1 MNNRFKLEKSKE
13 QPGWWVL
20 TDTKNLVVIKFE
32 EHKYNETQ
40 KVYLLKESEMIS
52 SPDIETK
59 LARIMREMGEYMS
72 THWYSVA
79 MPTPVY
85 ELRQDDETDRLLLIR
100 NKHPRFTLE
109 VEDNCT
115 NNQLAAALR
124 KAAEY
129 ISKRVKKNRRTKKS
143 SLKSLMVQLKE
154 STSGVSEIL
163 QIY

>member
-1 MNNRFKLEKSKE
+1 MNRFKLEKSKE

-72 THWYSVA
+72 THWYSIA

-85 ELRQDDETDRLLLIR
+85 ELRQDEETDRLLLLR

-109 VEDNCT
+109 VEDGCT
-115 NNQLAAALR
+115 HKQLADALR
-124 KAAEY
+124 KASEFLRKKAE
-129 ISKRVKKNRRTKKS
+129 R
-143 SLKSLMVQLKE
+143 L
-154 STSGVSEIL
+154 
-163 QIY
+163 

>member
-1 MNNRFKLEKSKE
+1 MKNRFKLEKSKE
-13 QPGWWVL
+13 QSGWWVL
-20 TDTKNLVVIKFE
+20 TDTENLVVIKFE

-72 THWYSVA
+72 THWYSIA

-85 ELRQDDETDRLLLIR
+85 ELRLDEETDRLLLLR

-109 VEDNCT
+109 VEDGCT
-115 NNQLAAALR
+115 HKQLADALR
-124 KAAEY
+124 KASEFLRKKAE
-129 ISKRVKKNRRTKKS
+129 R
-143 SLKSLMVQLKE
+143 L
-154 STSGVSEIL
+154 
-163 QIY
+163 

>member
-1 MNNRFKLEKSKE
+1 MNRFKLEKSKE

-20 TDTKNLVVIKFE
+20 TDTENLVVIKFE

-59 LARIMREMGEYMS
+59 LARIMREMSEYMY
-72 THWYSVA
+72 THWYSIA

-85 ELRQDDETDRLLLIR
+85 ELRQDEETDRLLLLR

-109 VEDNCT
+109 VEDGCT
-115 NNQLAAALR
+115 HKQLADALR
-124 KAAEY
+124 KASEFLRKKAE
-129 ISKRVKKNRRTKKS
+129 R
-143 SLKSLMVQLKE
+143 L
-154 STSGVSEIL
+154 
-163 QIY
+163 

>member
-1 MNNRFKLEKSKE
+1 MNRFKLEKSKE

-59 LARIMREMGEYMS
+59 LACIMREMGEYMY
-72 THWYSVA
+72 THWYSIA

-85 ELRQDDETDRLLLIR
+85 ELRQDEETDRLLLLR

-109 VEDNCT
+109 VEDGCT
-115 NNQLAAALR
+115 HKQLADALR
-124 KAAEY
+124 KASEFLRKKAE
-129 ISKRVKKNRRTKKS
+129 R
-143 SLKSLMVQLKE
+143 L
-154 STSGVSEIL
+154 
-163 QIY
+163 

>member
-1 MNNRFKLEKSKE
+1 MNRFKLEKSKE

-20 TDTKNLVVIKFE
+20 TDTKNLVVMKFE

-59 LARIMREMGEYMS
+59 LARIMREMGEYMY
-72 THWYSVA
+72 THWYSIA

-85 ELRQDDETDRLLLIR
+85 ELRQDEETDRLLLLR

-109 VEDNCT
+109 VEDGCT
-115 NNQLAAALR
+115 HKQLADALR
-124 KAAEY
+124 KASEFLRKKAE
-129 ISKRVKKNRRTKKS
+129 R
-143 SLKSLMVQLKE
+143 L
-154 STSGVSEIL
+154 
-163 QIY
+163 

>member
-1 MNNRFKLEKSKE
+1 MNRFKLEKSKE

-59 LARIMREMGEYMS
+59 LARIMREIGEYMY
-72 THWYSVA
+72 THWYSIA

-85 ELRQDDETDRLLLIR
+85 ELRQDDESDRLLLLR

-109 VEDNCT
+109 VEDGCT
-115 NNQLAAALR
+115 HKQLADALR
-124 KAAEY
+124 KASEFLRKKAE
-129 ISKRVKKNRRTKKS
+129 R
-143 SLKSLMVQLKE
+143 L
-154 STSGVSEIL
+154 
-163 QIY
+163 

>member
-1 MNNRFKLEKSKE
+1 MNRFKLEKSKE

-72 THWYSVA
+72 THWYSIA

-85 ELRQDDETDRLLLIR
+85 ELRQDDETDRLLLLR

-109 VEDNCT
+109 VEDGCT
-115 NNQLAAALR
+115 HKQLADALR
-124 KAAEY
+124 KASEFLRKKAE
-129 ISKRVKKNRRTKKS
+129 R
-143 SLKSLMVQLKE
+143 L
-154 STSGVSEIL
+154 
-163 QIY
+163 

>member
-1 MNNRFKLEKSKE
+1 MNRFKLEKSKE

-72 THWYSVA
+72 THWYSIA

-109 VEDNCT
+109 VEDGCT
-115 NNQLAAALR
+115 HKQLADALR
-124 KAAEY
+124 KASEFLRKKAE
-129 ISKRVKKNRRTKKS
+129 R
-143 SLKSLMVQLKE
+143 L
-154 STSGVSEIL
+154 
-163 QIY
+163 

>member
-1 MNNRFKLEKSKE
+1 MNRFKLEKSKE

-59 LARIMREMGEYMS
+59 LARIMREMGEYMY
-72 THWYSVA
+72 THWYSIA

-85 ELRQDDETDRLLLIR
+85 ELRQDEESDRLLLLR

-109 VEDNCT
+109 VEDGCT
-115 NNQLAAALR
+115 HKQLADALR
-124 KAAEY
+124 KASEFLRKKAE
-129 ISKRVKKNRRTKKS
+129 R
-143 SLKSLMVQLKE
+143 L
-154 STSGVSEIL
+154 
-163 QIY
+163 

>member
-1 MNNRFKLEKSKE
+1 MNRFKLEKSKE

-52 SPDIETK
+52 SPDIEAK
-59 LARIMREMGEYMS
+59 LARIMREMGEYMY
-72 THWYSVA
+72 THWYSIA

-85 ELRQDDETDRLLLIR
+85 ELRQDNESDRLLLLR

-109 VEDNCT
+109 VEDGCT
-115 NNQLAAALR
+115 HKQLADALR
-124 KAAEY
+124 KASEFLRKKAE
-129 ISKRVKKNRRTKKS
+129 R
-143 SLKSLMVQLKE
+143 L
-154 STSGVSEIL
+154 
-163 QIY
+163 

>member
-1 MNNRFKLEKSKE
+1 MNRFKLEKSKE

-52 SPDIETK
+52 SPDIEAK

-72 THWYSVA
+72 THWYSIA

-85 ELRQDDETDRLLLIR
+85 ELRQDEETDRLLLLR

-109 VEDNCT
+109 VEDGCT
-115 NNQLAAALR
+115 HKQLADALR
-124 KAAEY
+124 KASEFLRKKAE
-129 ISKRVKKNRRTKKS
+129 R
-143 SLKSLMVQLKE
+143 L
-154 STSGVSEIL
+154 
-163 QIY
+163 

>member
-1 MNNRFKLEKSKE
+1 MNRFKLEKSKE

-20 TDTKNLVVIKFE
+20 TDTKNLVVMKFG

-59 LARIMREMGEYMS
+59 LARIMREMGEYMY
-72 THWYSVA
+72 THWYSIA

-85 ELRQDDETDRLLLIR
+85 ELRQDEETDRLLLLR

-109 VEDNCT
+109 VEDGCT
-115 NNQLAAALR
+115 HKQLADALR
-124 KAAEY
+124 KASEFLRKKAE
-129 ISKRVKKNRRTKKS
+129 R
-143 SLKSLMVQLKE
+143 L
-154 STSGVSEIL
+154 
-163 QIY
+163 

>member
-20 TDTKNLVVIKFE
+20 TDTKNLVVMKFE

-59 LARIMREMGEYMS
+59 LARIMREMSEYMY
-72 THWYSVA
+72 THWYSIA

-85 ELRQDDETDRLLLIR
+85 ELRQDEETDRLLLLR

-109 VEDNCT
+109 VEDGCT
-115 NNQLAAALR
+115 HKQLADALR
-124 KAAEY
+124 KASEFLRKKAE
-129 ISKRVKKNRRTKKS
+129 R
-143 SLKSLMVQLKE
+143 L
-154 STSGVSEIL
+154 
-163 QIY
+163 

>member
-1 MNNRFKLEKSKE
+1 MNRFKLEKSKE

-59 LARIMREMGEYMS
+59 LARIMREMGEYMY
-72 THWYSVA
+72 THWYSIA

-109 VEDNCT
+109 VEDGCT
-115 NNQLAAALR
+115 HKQLADALR
-124 KAAEY
+124 KASEFPRKKAE
-129 ISKRVKKNRRTKKS
+129 R
-143 SLKSLMVQLKE
+143 L
-154 STSGVSEIL
+154 
-163 QIY
+163 

>member
-1 MNNRFKLEKSKE
+1 MNRFKLENSKE

-59 LARIMREMGEYMS
+59 LARIMREIGEYMY
-72 THWYSVA
+72 THWYSIA

-85 ELRQDDETDRLLLIR
+85 ELRQDEETDRLLLLR

-109 VEDNCT
+109 VEDGCT
-115 NNQLAAALR
+115 HKQLADALR
-124 KAAEY
+124 KASEFLRKKAE
-129 ISKRVKKNRRTKKS
+129 R
-143 SLKSLMVQLKE
+143 L
-154 STSGVSEIL
+154 
-163 QIY
+163 

>member
-1 MNNRFKLEKSKE
+1 MNRFKLEKSKE

-59 LARIMREMGEYMS
+59 LARIMREMGEYMY
-72 THWYSVA
+72 THWYSIA

-109 VEDNCT
+109 VEDGCT
-115 NNQLAAALR
+115 HKQLADALR
-124 KAAEY
+124 KASEFLRKKAE
-129 ISKRVKKNRRTKKS
+129 R
-143 SLKSLMVQLKE
+143 L
-154 STSGVSEIL
+154 
-163 QIY
+163 

>member
-1 MNNRFKLEKSKE
+1 MNRFKLEKSKE

-20 TDTKNLVVIKFE
+20 TDIKNLVVIKFE

-59 LARIMREMGEYMS
+59 LARIMREMGEYMY
-72 THWYSVA
+72 THWYSIA

-85 ELRQDDETDRLLLIR
+85 ELRQDEETDRLLLLR

-109 VEDNCT
+109 VEDGCT
-115 NNQLAAALR
+115 HKQLADALR
-124 KAAEY
+124 KASEFLRKKAE
-129 ISKRVKKNRRTKKS
+129 R
-143 SLKSLMVQLKE
+143 L
-154 STSGVSEIL
+154 
-163 QIY
+163 

>member
-1 MNNRFKLEKSKE
+1 MNRFKLEKSKE

-52 SPDIETK
+52 SPDMETK
-59 LARIMREMGEYMS
+59 LARIMREMGEYMY
-72 THWYSVA
+72 THWYSIA

-85 ELRQDDETDRLLLIR
+85 ELRQDEETDRLLLLR

-109 VEDNCT
+109 VEDGCT
-115 NNQLAAALR
+115 HKQLADALR
-124 KAAEY
+124 KASEFLRKKAE
-129 ISKRVKKNRRTKKS
+129 R
-143 SLKSLMVQLKE
+143 L
-154 STSGVSEIL
+154 
-163 QIY
+163 

>member
-1 MNNRFKLEKSKE
+1 MNRFKLEKSKE

-72 THWYSVA
+72 THWYSIA

-85 ELRQDDETDRLLLIR
+85 ELRQDDESDRLLLLR

-109 VEDNCT
+109 VEDGCT
-115 NNQLAAALR
+115 HKQLADALR
-124 KAAEY
+124 KASEFLRKKAE
-129 ISKRVKKNRRTKKS
+129 R
-143 SLKSLMVQLKE
+143 L
-154 STSGVSEIL
+154 
-163 QIY
+163 

>member
-59 LARIMREMGEYMS
+59 LARIMREMGEYMY
-72 THWYSVA
+72 THWYSIA

-85 ELRQDDETDRLLLIR
+85 ELRQDEETDRLLLLR

-109 VEDNCT
+109 VEDGCT
-115 NNQLAAALR
+115 HKQLADALR
-124 KAAEY
+124 KASEFLRKKAE
-129 ISKRVKKNRRTKKS
+129 R
-143 SLKSLMVQLKE
+143 L
-154 STSGVSEIL
+154 
-163 QIY
+163 

>member
-1 MNNRFKLEKSKE
+1 MKNRFKLEKSKE
-13 QPGWWVL
+13 TFGWWVL
-20 TDTKNLVVIKFE
+20 TDTDNLVVIRFE

-52 SPDIETK
+52 SPDIEAK
-59 LARIMREMGEYMS
+59 LARIMREMGEYMY

-129 ISKRVKKNRRTKKS
+129 ISKRV
-143 SLKSLMVQLKE
+143 
-154 STSGVSEIL
+154 
-163 QIY
+163 

>member
-1 MNNRFKLEKSKE
+1 MNRFKLEKSKE

-59 LARIMREMGEYMS
+59 LARIMREMGEYMY
-72 THWYSVA
+72 THWYSIA

-109 VEDNCT
+109 VEDGCT
-115 NNQLAAALR
+115 HKQLANALR
-124 KAAEY
+124 KASEFLRKKAE
-129 ISKRVKKNRRTKKS
+129 R
-143 SLKSLMVQLKE
+143 L
-154 STSGVSEIL
+154 
-163 QIY
+163 

>member
-1 MNNRFKLEKSKE
+1 MNRFKLEKSKE

-59 LARIMREMGEYMS
+59 LARIMREIGEYMY
-72 THWYSVA
+72 THWYSIA

-85 ELRQDDETDRLLLIR
+85 ELRQDEETDRLLLLR

-109 VEDNCT
+109 VEDGCT
-115 NNQLAAALR
+115 HKQLADALR
-124 KAAEY
+124 KASEFLRKKAE
-129 ISKRVKKNRRTKKS
+129 R
-143 SLKSLMVQLKE
+143 L
-154 STSGVSEIL
+154 
-163 QIY
+163 

>member
-1 MNNRFKLEKSKE
+1 MNRFKLEKSKE

-40 KVYLLKESEMIS
+40 KVYLLKESGMIS

-59 LARIMREMGEYMS
+59 LARIMREMGEYMY
-72 THWYSVA
+72 THWYSIA

-85 ELRQDDETDRLLLIR
+85 ELRQDEESDRLLLLR

-109 VEDNCT
+109 VEDGCT
-115 NNQLAAALR
+115 HKQLADALR
-124 KAAEY
+124 KASEFLRKKAE
-129 ISKRVKKNRRTKKS
+129 R
-143 SLKSLMVQLKE
+143 L
-154 STSGVSEIL
+154 
-163 QIY
+163 

>member
-1 MNNRFKLEKSKE
+1 MNRFKLEKSKE

-59 LARIMREMGEYMS
+59 LARIMREMGEYMY
-72 THWYSVA
+72 THWYSIA

-85 ELRQDDETDRLLLIR
+85 ELRQDEETDRLLLLR

-109 VEDNCT
+109 VEDGCT
-115 NNQLAAALR
+115 HKQLADALR
-124 KAAEY
+124 KASEFLRKKAE
-129 ISKRVKKNRRTKKS
+129 R
-143 SLKSLMVQLKE
+143 L
-154 STSGVSEIL
+154 
-163 QIY
+163 

>member
-1 MNNRFKLEKSKE
+1 MNRFKLEKSKE

-52 SPDIETK
+52 SPDIEAK
-59 LARIMREMGEYMS
+59 LARIMREIGEYMY
-72 THWYSVA
+72 THWYSIA

-85 ELRQDDETDRLLLIR
+85 ELRQDDESDRLLLLR

-109 VEDNCT
+109 VEDGCT
-115 NNQLAAALR
+115 HKQLADALR
-124 KAAEY
+124 KASEFLRKKAE
-129 ISKRVKKNRRTKKS
+129 R
-143 SLKSLMVQLKE
+143 L
-154 STSGVSEIL
+154 
-163 QIY
+163 

>member
-1 MNNRFKLEKSKE
+1 MNRFKLEKSKE

-59 LARIMREMGEYMS
+59 LARIMREIGEYMS
-72 THWYSVA
+72 THWYSIA

-85 ELRQDDETDRLLLIR
+85 ELRQDEETDRLLLLR

-109 VEDNCT
+109 VEDGCT
-115 NNQLAAALR
+115 HKQLADALR
-124 KAAEY
+124 KASEFLRKKAE
-129 ISKRVKKNRRTKKS
+129 R
-143 SLKSLMVQLKE
+143 L
-154 STSGVSEIL
+154 
-163 QIY
+163 

>member
-1 MNNRFKLEKSKE
+1 MNRFKLEKSKE

-72 THWYSVA
+72 THWYSIA

-85 ELRQDDETDRLLLIR
+85 ELRQDEETDRLLLLR

-109 VEDNCT
+109 VEDGCT
-115 NNQLAAALR
+115 HKQLADALR
-124 KAAEY
+124 KASEFLRKKAE
-129 ISKRVKKNRRTKKS
+129 RR
-143 SLKSLMVQLKE
+143 
-154 STSGVSEIL
+154 
-163 QIY
+163 

>member
-1 MNNRFKLEKSKE
+1 MNRFKLEKSKE

-20 TDTKNLVVIKFE
+20 TDIKNLVVIKFE

-72 THWYSVA
+72 THWYSIA

-85 ELRQDDETDRLLLIR
+85 ELRQDEETDRLLLLR

-109 VEDNCT
+109 VEDGCT
-115 NNQLAAALR
+115 HKQLADALR
-124 KAAEY
+124 KASEFLRKKAE
-129 ISKRVKKNRRTKKS
+129 R
-143 SLKSLMVQLKE
+143 L
-154 STSGVSEIL
+154 
-163 QIY
+163 

>member
-20 TDTKNLVVIKFE
+20 TDTKNLVVMKFE

-59 LARIMREMGEYMS
+59 LARIMREMGEYMY
-72 THWYSVA
+72 THWYSIA

-85 ELRQDDETDRLLLIR
+85 ELQQDEETDRLLLLR

-109 VEDNCT
+109 VEDGCT
-115 NNQLAAALR
+115 HKQLADALR
-124 KAAEY
+124 KASEFLRKKAE
-129 ISKRVKKNRRTKKS
+129 R
-143 SLKSLMVQLKE
+143 L
-154 STSGVSEIL
+154 
-163 QIY
+163 